1 MGFVITAGKDI
12 TGSSDHDPAP
22 HSKTVFAKF
31 PTMIM
36 SVGTLYIPTVTRIG
50 RHQGMTILVVIEL
63 GGFEG
68 QLVGSEGL
76 IDALEVAPFVFIGL

>member
-1 MGFVITAGKDI
+1 MGFVVTAGKNL
-12 TGSSDHDPAP
+12 TGSSDHYPAP

-36 SVGTLYIPTVTRIG
+36 SVSALNIPAVTGVG
-50 RHQGMTILVVIEL
+50 RHQGMAVLVVIEL

-68 QLVGSEGL
+68 QLVGSKGL
-76 IDALEVAPFVFIGL
+76 IDALEVAPFVFIGF